1 MRALITLLQA
11 LINKVYARLYGPP
24 KGGLTE
30 VEYEAITL
38 IAQEG
43 RAALSRAREQA
54 AFCRRRGSEKGR
66 LFWTQVAN
74 EISLRTKGRPL
85 TDAGSDRERKGA

>member
-1 MRALITLLQA
+1 MRALVTLLQS
-11 LINKVYARLYGPP
+11 IVNRVYARLYGAPR
-24 KGGLTE
+24 GGLTE

-43 RAALSRAREQA
+43 RAALSKAREQA
-54 AFCRRRGSEKGR
+54 AYCQRRGSEQGR
-66 LFWTQVAN
+66 LFWMQVAN
-74 EISLRTKGRPL
+74 EISLRTKGKPV